1 MVRPDLLSPAV
12 RRASTAAFLVGF
24 TLIIIG
30 TVSGTSPVT
39 IIGAL
44 VTAATVATI
53 GLMGGRGSAEPAT
66 AAKEP
71 KEAEEAKEADEAEE
85 EARPERHLEGM
96 NFRLTDS
103 WDIWKH

>member
-1 MVRPDLLSPAV
+1 M
-12 RRASTAAFLVGF
+12 AFLVGF

-30 TVSGTSPVT
+30 TLSGTTPVT

-53 GLMGGRGSAEPAT
+53 GLSASHGGADQPT
-66 AAKEP
+66 VV
-71 KEAEEAKEADEAEE
+71 EEADDES
-85 EARPERHLEGM
+85 RPEKHVEGM

>member
-1 MVRPDLLSPAV
+1 V
-12 RRASTAAFLVGF
+12 AFLVGF

-30 TVSGTSPVT
+30 TLSGTSPVT

-53 GLMGGRGSAEPAT
+53 GLMGSRGAAGATT
-66 AAKEP
+66 AAK
-71 KEAEEAKEADEAEE
+71 EAKEADDEADE